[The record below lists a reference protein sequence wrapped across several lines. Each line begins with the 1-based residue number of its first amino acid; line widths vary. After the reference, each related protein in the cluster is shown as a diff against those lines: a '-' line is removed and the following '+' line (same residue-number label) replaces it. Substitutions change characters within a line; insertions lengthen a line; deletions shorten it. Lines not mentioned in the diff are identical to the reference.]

1 MPARSN
7 LPSVNYATTQSDSV
21 TATGAND
28 SAVAEAYPPSLMGAV
43 AASTQDEHGTRVS
56 VVIPCLNEAETIA
69 ECVTSARAVLEESG
83 LRGEVIVVDNAS
95 DDGSG
100 DIARAAGATVVYEPR
115 RGYGSAYLAG
125 LAAAQGDY
133 IVMADADLTYD
144 FREIPAFVRE
154 LDAGAQLVVG
164 NRLKGIQ
171 AGAMPFL
178 SRIGN
183 PILSGFLNVLYR
195 TNVGDVHCGMR
206 ALRRDAL
213 PVLNLRA
220 TGMEFASEMVIRAA
234 REKFDVR
241 EIPIELHP
249 RVGESKLS
257 PLRDG
262 WRHLRLMLVYNPN
275 FLFTLP
281 GAVMAVVGLAVRDR
295 RVCTRSSL
303 WQGPVHPFADP
314 RLPAR
319 HPRRA
324 GDELRH
330 LRTRVQ
336 RVLHRR
342 RGSLFRPCAGAAA
355 ARARS
360 RRGGRVPNRRSRALR
375 RAARIVGLA
384 RLRSAAGGAAVRRG
398 ADRDRGGCAD
408 LLHVV
413 SALRHRPSPSRLR
426 LAPRSG
432 SWSWRHA
439 PHRLT
444 H

>member
-1 MPARSN
+1 
-7 LPSVNYATTQSDSV
+7 
-21 TATGAND
+21 
-28 SAVAEAYPPSLMGAV
+28 MGPV

-56 VVIPCLNEAETIA
+56 VVIPCLNEAETIT
-69 ECVTSARAVLEESG
+69 ECVTSARAVLEDSG

-100 DIARAAGATVVYEPR
+100 DVARAAGATVVYEPR

-154 LDAGAQLVVG
+154 LEAGARVVVG

-171 AGAMPFL
+171 PGAMPWL

-183 PILSGFLNVLYR
+183 PILSGFLNLLYR

-234 REKFDVR
+234 REKLDLR
-241 EIPIELHP
+241 EIPIKLYA

-262 WRHLRLMLVYNPN
+262 WRHLRLILVYNPN

-281 GAVMAVVGLAVRDR
+281 GAVMALIGSVIAIAVFAHVPLFGRGLYSHSLILGCLLVILGVQAMSFGICARAYNAYFIGGEDHFFDR
-295 RVCTRSSL
+295 
-303 WQGPVHPFADP
+303 
-314 RLPAR
+314 
-319 HPRRA
+319 
-324 GDELRH
+324 
-330 LRTRVQ
+330 
-336 RVLHRR
+336 
-342 RGSLFRPCAGAAA
+342 
-355 ARARS
+355 ARARLRLEHGLALAAVFVIAGLALVGVLLEAWAS
-360 RRGGRVPNRRSRALR
+360 RGFGPLREERLAIVALTVIAVGAQIFFTSFLLSVIGLR
-375 RAARIVGLA
+375 R
-384 RLRSAAGGAAVRRG
+384 
-398 ADRDRGGCAD
+398 RDTG
-408 LLHVV
+408 
-413 SALRHRPSPSRLR
+413 
-426 LAPRSG
+426 
-432 SWSWRHA
+432 
-439 PHRLT
+439 
-444 H
+444 

>member
-1 MPARSN
+1 M
-7 LPSVNYATTQSDSV
+7 
-21 TATGAND
+21 TAVPTH
-28 SAVAEAYPPSLMGAV
+28 
-43 AASTQDEHGTRVS
+43 DEHGARVS

-100 DIARAAGATVVYEPR
+100 DIARAAGAAVVYEPR

-125 LAAAQGDY
+125 LAAAHGDY

-154 LDAGAQLVVG
+154 LEAGAELVVG

-171 AGAMPFL
+171 AGAMPVL

-206 ALRRDAL
+206 ALRRDVL
-213 PVLNLRA
+213 PVLDLRA

-234 REKFDVR
+234 REKLDVR

-249 RVGESKLS
+249 RVGASKLS

-281 GAVMAVVGLAVRDR
+281 GAVMAVIGFVIAIAVFAHLPLFGRDLYIHSLILGCLLVIVGVQAMSFGICARAYSAYFIGGEDHFFDR
-295 RVCTRSSL
+295 
-303 WQGPVHPFADP
+303 
-314 RLPAR
+314 
-319 HPRRA
+319 
-324 GDELRH
+324 
-330 LRTRVQ
+330 
-336 RVLHRR
+336 
-342 RGSLFRPCAGAAA
+342 
-355 ARARS
+355 ARARLRLEHGLALAAVVVIAGLTLVGVLLESWAS
-360 RRGGRVPNRRSRALR
+360 RGFGTLREERLAIVALTVIAVGAQIFFTSFLLSVIGLR
-375 RAARIVGLA
+375 R
-384 RLRSAAGGAAVRRG
+384 
-398 ADRDRGGCAD
+398 RD
-408 LLHVV
+408 
-413 SALRHRPSPSRLR
+413 
-426 LAPRSG
+426 SG
-432 SWSWRHA
+432 
-439 PHRLT
+439 
-444 H
+444 

>member
-1 MPARSN
+1 
-7 LPSVNYATTQSDSV
+7 
-21 TATGAND
+21 
-28 SAVAEAYPPSLMGAV
+28 MGAA
-43 AASTQDEHGTRVS
+43 AASTQDEHGKRVS

-69 ECVTSARAVLEESG
+69 ECVTSARGVLEASG

-154 LDAGAQLVVG
+154 LEAGAQLVVG

-183 PILSGFLNVLYR
+183 PVLSGFLNFLYR

-234 REKFDVR
+234 REKLDVR
-241 EIPIELHP
+241 EIPIKLHP

-262 WRHLRLMLVYNPN
+262 WRHLRLMLVYKPN

-281 GAVMAVVGLAVRDR
+281 GAVMAVIGLAVAIAVFAHVPLFGRDLYIH
-295 RVCTRSSL
+295 SL
-303 WQGPVHPFADP
+303 ILGCLLIILGVQAMSCGIC
-314 RLPAR
+314 AR
-319 HPRRA
+319 AYSAYFIGGEDRFFDR
-324 GDELRH
+324 
-330 LRTRVQ
+330 
-336 RVLHRR
+336 
-342 RGSLFRPCAGAAA
+342 
-355 ARARS
+355 ARARLRLEHGLAVAAVFLIAGLALFGVLVGSWAS
-360 RRGGRVPNRRSRALR
+360 RGFGSLREEQLSVVALTVIAVGAQIFFTSFLLSVIGLR
-375 RAARIVGLA
+375 R
-384 RLRSAAGGAAVRRG
+384 
-398 ADRDRGGCAD
+398 RDSD
-408 LLHVV
+408 
-413 SALRHRPSPSRLR
+413 
-426 LAPRSG
+426 
-432 SWSWRHA
+432 
-439 PHRLT
+439 
-444 H
+444 

>member
-1 MPARSN
+1 
-7 LPSVNYATTQSDSV
+7 
-21 TATGAND
+21 
-28 SAVAEAYPPSLMGAV
+28 MGAV
-43 AASTQDEHGTRVS
+43 AASTQDELSTRVS
-56 VVIPCLNEAETIA
+56 VVIPCLNEAGTIA
-69 ECVTSARAVLEESG
+69 ECVVSARAVLEESG

-125 LAAAQGDY
+125 LAAANGDY

-154 LDAGAQLVVG
+154 LEAGAELVVG

-183 PILSGFLNVLYR
+183 PILSGFLNLLYR

-206 ALRRDAL
+206 ALRRD
-213 PVLNLRA
+213 VLQVLDLRA

-234 REKFDVR
+234 REKLDVR

-249 RVGESKLS
+249 RAGESKLS

-281 GAVMAVVGLAVRDR
+281 GAVMAVIGFIIAIAVFAHVPLLGRDLYIHSLILGCLLVILGVQAMSFG
-295 RVCTRSSL
+295 VC
-303 WQGPVHPFADP
+303 
-314 RLPAR
+314 AR
-319 HPRRA
+319 A
-324 GDELRH
+324 YNAYFIGGEDH
-330 LRTRVQ
+330 LFDR
-336 RVLHRR
+336 
-342 RGSLFRPCAGAAA
+342 
-355 ARARS
+355 ARARLRLEHGLALAAVFVIAGLVLIGILLES
-360 RRGGRVPNRRSRALR
+360 WASSGFGPLREERLAIVALTVIAVGAQIFFTSFLLSVIGLR
-375 RAARIVGLA
+375 RRD
-384 RLRSAAGGAAVRRG
+384 AV
-398 ADRDRGGCAD
+398 
-408 LLHVV
+408 
-413 SALRHRPSPSRLR
+413 
-426 LAPRSG
+426 
-432 SWSWRHA
+432 
-439 PHRLT
+439 
-444 H
+444 